1 MSLLHSPEKF
11 PLSLLNFPAPWGAVD
26 DPVNSGCELT
36 SIYIVCGFKPHP
48 VHVQWLR
55 LPHHQ
60 TQSPEDTAAQMQD
73 FLPVALANAGWRK
86 GKTLLVIHTGHNVI
100 ETLTAKPSSSPV
112 SMCLQWRWSL
122 SQCWGGGH

>member
-1 MSLLHSPEKF
+1 MSLLHSREKF

-26 DPVNSGCELT
+26 DPVNSGCKLT
-36 SIYIVCGFKPHP
+36 SIVCGFKPHP

-73 FLPVALANAGWRK
+73 FVPVALD
-86 GKTLLVIHTGHNVI
+86 
-100 ETLTAKPSSSPV
+100 SY
-112 SMCLQWRWSL
+112 
-122 SQCWGGGH
+122 